1 MVSFAVQVPGMPT
14 ALTKL
19 SKVTEKT
26 RLKAH
31 QQEADKAVPISTALS
46 GINSLR

>member
-1 MVSFAVQVPGMPT
+1 MPT
-14 ALTKL
+14 AMTRL

-31 QQEADKAVPISTALS
+31 QQEAAKAVPISTALS
-46 GINSLR
+46 GMSSLK